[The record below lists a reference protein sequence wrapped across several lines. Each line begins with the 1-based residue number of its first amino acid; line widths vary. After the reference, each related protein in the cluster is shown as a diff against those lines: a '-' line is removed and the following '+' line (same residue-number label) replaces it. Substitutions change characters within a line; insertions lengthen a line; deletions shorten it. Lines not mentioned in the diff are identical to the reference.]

1 MLRKKDYRDLQKWK
15 NTARLQRKRY
25 YAKTALYAP
34 RPWTSKE
41 EQLVLE
47 HTIPDSELSPLIQ
60 RSVAAIQKNDT
71 NLKSLIFDKPY
82 TGFCRCMVF
91 FFTHSSYILALCI

>member
-34 RPWTSKE
+34 RPWTAKE

-60 RSVAAIQKNDT
+60 RSVSAIQNKRHK
-71 NLKSLIFDKPY
+71 LKKFGFSSSPVHLIF
-82 TGFCRCMVF
+82 
-91 FFTHSSYILALCI
+91 

>member
-34 RPWTSKE
+34 RPWTAKE

-60 RSVAAIQKNDT
+60 RSVSAIQNKRHK
-71 NLKSLIFDKPY
+71 LKKFD
-82 TGFCRCMVF
+82 F
-91 FFTHSSYILALCI
+91 